1 MSPDLKGG
9 EIQPLPVE
17 RIAPTHSLVYKVETG
32 ELIEIGPAG
41 TDWGSGVHAHES
53 RPEESV
59 SEELQAER
67 DKFDVQEI
75 ALTEETAEV
84 YKALSK
90 GGGGDGI
97 DKNALAVQAE
107 MAASMPALAVGKSQA
122 QPAAWE
128 QLVAAASAEVLAV
141 RKVGG

>member
-97 DKNALAVQAE
+97 DKNALAV
-107 MAASMPALAVGKSQA
+107 AADMPVMPVAADKSRATPAV
-122 QPAAWE
+122 WE
-128 QLVAAASAEVLAV
+128 QMIAQASAEVLAS